1 MPVVAARPVASLLLM
16 LGVMIASGSACS
28 STAACKDLRPIN
40 ATVREGQ
47 LSASQASCLTAR
59 LADETDPDREI
70 VSKLLLQNARHLD
83 EDGALWAQQAEAHA
97 AEFPGD
103 VVTIVH
109 LANYWQR
116 QGPEG
121 AETSLRYARDGLS
134 WLRRNPAKN
143 DADKR
148 AHHDLMKARAVAAEM
163 LAPPA
168 APQENRERTARFARD
183 WYVVAKS
190 MDLPTERAIAMCMNG
205 GATPW
210 FCRGETNDLYGGAP
224 HGAQDTDSAPAD
236 PAEPEPA
243 DGAYE

>member
-116 QGPEG
+116 QGPRVPRPACATPGTACPGCG
-121 AETSLRYARDGLS
+121 AT
-134 WLRRNPAKN
+134 LRR
-143 DADKR
+143 
-148 AHHDLMKARAVAAEM
+148 
-163 LAPPA
+163 
-168 APQENRERTARFARD
+168 TT
-183 WYVVAKS
+183 
-190 MDLPTERAIAMCMNG
+190 PT
-205 GATPW
+205 
-210 FCRGETNDLYGGAP
+210 
-224 HGAQDTDSAPAD
+224 SAPTTT
-236 PAEPEPA
+236 
-243 DGAYE
+243 